1 MILTK
6 ELLTKGTKKG
16 RATAVNLLNDFAR
29 FAQLPQ
35 PHYEYNAGGS
45 TKRRWHYYKVRFRV
59 PKLLQ
64 EADKDGYLFE
74 YTIRGGEI
82 VVSGSGKASK
92 KIDAKSLAALE
103 VVHRLEESLQ
113 VSRNGLPD
121 LLEQY
126 RQNIKDKQ
134 ASIEATPVTEEIK
147 GVSWTNLPMDG
158 QFSEL
163 GGRKGR
169 IIFSQSVLNN
179 PKALLGARAI
189 TLTSR
194 NSLPTVVHHSNHRD
208 QLGLQNW
215 ANIVANGKI
224 KGVNGPVDK
233 ELYGLSKPD
242 AEEVALE
249 VIGAAYRYQTNPDSK
264 RFQKKLTDVAEL
276 LEDRSTSFG
285 MAKLFVKLP
294 KHRFEEIKKLSDEI
308 EDLADSREE
317 SGAVRN
323 AGKKRRTHCGS
334 AKEDEALL
342 KERVA
347 SFRSHQKKLP
357 LPVDQVERQIPDDA
371 AVTIVRGGTGS
382 GKTTRYPLMLSLFQE
397 SDGAIAPKIVVAQP
411 RRLACQTAAQRVA
424 FEQDVQISAANC
436 PIGYSIRFESR
447 PSTASGRTV
456 DFETPGVILRRAAQD
471 PLLSNLTHLVID
483 EVHERNADM
492 DLLLALAKHAQVQRV
507 DHPTLEPLRIVLM
520 SATIDTDQWEAYF
533 DETEVVVVDVPD
545 ARRFPIDVIH
555 AGDKAFP
562 ERLSSTKWLVK
573 GREKSVKGLD
583 EKLCQA
589 CAELIR
595 HLFHKSEL
603 LGGGSILCFLPG
615 MEEIR
620 AVSRIIR
627 TDRQMKNTTICFLHS
642 SLSSKEQAKVFLP
655 GTKVILSTNIAETS
669 ITIPDVKIVVDSGR
683 ERQYSL
689 LESTSE
695 SSNTEESVKGLDE
708 KLCQAC
714 AELIRHLFH
723 KSELLG
729 GGSILCFLPG
739 MEEIRAVSRIIRTDR
754 QMKSTTICF
763 LHSSLSSKEQAKVFL
778 PGTKVILST
787 NIAETSLT
795 IPNVKIV
802 VDSGRE
808 RQYSL
813 LESTS
818 KSSNTSVVG
827 SQLAIVDISQAS
839 AKQRAGRAGRVS
851 AGTCYRLYTRQ
862 DFESSFSA
870 FPLPEMQ
877 RMELS
882 QLVLHSLSLYHPT
895 SGHPLSLLLGAPD
908 PPSHVRLKQSL
919 RAMSQQSLLIFKS
932 KGPRVDQMDISLTQ
946 LGQAVSEIP
955 APPRIGRMLFMGLAL
970 RAIDPALT
978 IAALLSVPKA
988 FGSTTHYDDESNQD
1002 LVCSDVIV
1010 RLASFEK
1017 YLNADSTKR
1026 ERNKDRFIFDQVL
1039 RVRRQLEKSFRDRMP
1054 KTVDWSIFNANERR
1068 VAAQAALICGATPH
1082 IAHLIGGKGSFATRD
1097 APGTARIHPNSINF
1111 DHSRRCHWYLYHELR
1126 TTKVPYMHVT
1136 TAASPLELALFC
1148 DSSVG
1153 LPKNDEVDSTDV
1165 EDIENEDQ
1173 FVEDWDDNWDQKDEW

>member
-16 RATAVNLLNDFAR
+16 RVTAVNLLNDFAR
-29 FAQLPQ
+29 FAQLPE
-35 PHYEYNAGGS
+35 PYYEYNASGS

-64 EADKDGYLFE
+64 QTDKDGYLFE
-74 YTIRGGEI
+74 YATRGGEI
-82 VVSGSGKASK
+82 VVFGSGKATK
-92 KIDAKSLAALE
+92 KTDAKSLAALE

-158 QFSEL
+158 QFPEL
-163 GGRKGR
+163 GDRKGR

-695 SSNTEESVKGLDE
+695 SSNT
-708 KLCQAC
+708 
-714 AELIRHLFH
+714 
-723 KSELLG
+723 
-729 GGSILCFLPG
+729 
-739 MEEIRAVSRIIRTDR
+739 
-754 QMKSTTICF
+754 
-763 LHSSLSSKEQAKVFL
+763 
-778 PGTKVILST
+778 
-787 NIAETSLT
+787 
-795 IPNVKIV
+795 
-802 VDSGRE
+802 
-808 RQYSL
+808 
-813 LESTS
+813 
-818 KSSNTSVVG
+818 SVVG

-870 FPLPEMQ
+870 FTLPEMQ

-908 PPSHVRLKQSL
+908 PPSHVRLKQTL
-919 RAMSQQSLLIFKS
+919 RAMSQQSLLISGS
-932 KGPRVDQMDISLTQ
+932 KGPRVDQMEISLTQ

-1068 VAAQAALICGATPH
+1068 VAAQAALICVATPH

-1173 FVEDWDDNWDQKDEW
+1173 FVEDWDDNWDQKDEWVFMADQWVPVSVSSFPQRSSFIRLRRVLNYHMLNHVASDPKAFLDESRYEQLILCIFSSIEQERIAI